1 MDIGGIDMKID
12 IDNYI
17 DWEEDVETYGER
29 IYLIASR
36 LIEDIVFELKN
47 DPDNKDTLIE
57 VDIYNNY

>member
-1 MDIGGIDMKID
+1 MKID